1 MAQEAEARPK
11 RTTHLQSHGP
21 MEQFMLYTSIKNQ
34 LTRIARLIISKQHT
48 IQQYKQ
54 NRRGKYTHITTSKH
68 NQTDFLTVAR
78 NSQIRKTEQDMTE
91 PKYFAA
97 VVQQKTH
104 LTTLTQ
110 PRSYNFKP
118 RL

>member
-1 MAQEAEARPK
+1 MINFR
-11 RTTHLQSHGP
+11 
-21 MEQFMLYTSIKNQ
+21 
-34 LTRIARLIISKQHT
+34 KQQNTDTQQTDGKDHT
-48 IQQYKQ
+48 Q
-54 NRRGKYTHITTSKH
+54 ITTSKH
-68 NQTDFLTVAR
+68 SQIDFLTVTR

-110 PRSYNFKP
+110 PRSYNSKP